1 MPYALLP
8 WILQQ
13 EGDHFRTTDNVWR
26 PVDLLYLQ
34 QARATLRDVEERYGR
49 LESAVDELQ
58 TLTRADALIRLLT
71 RMRLVVRE
79 ARYVWK
85 SDHLA
90 FIRSISEFYQSYG
103 LVLRQLRI
111 EQARGRFAEPVP

>member
-1 MPYALLP
+1 MSYTLLP

-34 QARATLRDVEERYGR
+34 QARASLRDVEERYAR
-49 LESAVDELQ
+49 IASALDELQ
-58 TLTRADALIRLLT
+58 TLTRADAFVKLLT

-90 FIRSISEFYQSYG
+90 FIRSISEFYANYG
-103 LVLRQLRI
+103 LVLRLLRI
-111 EQARGRFAEPVP
+111 EQARGRFAEPAP